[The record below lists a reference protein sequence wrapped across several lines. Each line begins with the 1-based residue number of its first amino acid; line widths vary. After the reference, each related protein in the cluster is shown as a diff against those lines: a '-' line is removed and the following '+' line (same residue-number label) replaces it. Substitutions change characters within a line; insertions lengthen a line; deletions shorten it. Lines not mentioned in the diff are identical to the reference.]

1 MPYRTGVNEPR
12 SDNNQP
18 PVRQAHGP
26 EVLEGKK
33 FPLMGIGSRQDGIR
47 LDYFC
52 RIGVKSSVVDAA
64 GLHSVDLQSCI
75 YYSRRINRPTK
86 AIIKEGLYYGSDSSF
101 SNPYGKQREAG

>member
-12 SDNNQP
+12 SDINQP
-18 PVRQAHGP
+18 
-26 EVLEGKK
+26 KK

-52 RIGVKSSVVDAA
+52 RIGVKSSIVDAA

-75 YYSRRINRPTK
+75 YYSRRINRPAK

-101 SNPYGKQREAG
+101 GNPYGKQREAG

>member
-1 MPYRTGVNEPR
+1 MPYRTGINEPR
-12 SDNNQP
+12 SEINQP
-18 PVRQAHGP
+18 
-26 EVLEGKK
+26 KK
-33 FPLMGIGSRQDGIR
+33 FLLMGIGSRQDGKR

-101 SNPYGKQREAG
+101 GHPYGKQREAG